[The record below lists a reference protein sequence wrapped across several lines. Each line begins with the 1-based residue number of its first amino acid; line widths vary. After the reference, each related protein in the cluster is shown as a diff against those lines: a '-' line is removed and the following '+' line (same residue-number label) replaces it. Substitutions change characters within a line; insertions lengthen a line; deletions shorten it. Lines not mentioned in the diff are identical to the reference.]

1 MANLHPGNVVKI
13 HEHAAFTRRFSPAG
27 AARLLHD
34 CNERALERI
43 TVAVARALDNVDD
56 ALFALADK
64 AGTDVLQG
72 HYFDAMR
79 EVRLKRR
86 EIEDGFKR
94 EFTAAAGALIAR
106 RGEAPAGDQ
115 APALAEAGL
124 SLVEHDDLEEAL
136 AISALTDKLEA
147 LCHGELFALRERTRF
162 LLDRDAFDNAALPV
176 GPKTVCTAFKSAC
189 TAIESGVDI
198 KIIVFKL
205 FDRYVCETLQTIYH
219 EINDYLA
226 GNGVLP
232 KVAAR
237 IRNGEQTRMLTGL
250 QQMNGDDLSGGEP
263 DFLAAFAQ
271 LLAGAGNGGG
281 NGTLSGGLMPGIPMR
296 GVPVTAAPTLL
307 QDLTL
312 LQQGRW
318 EALEAQGI
326 AVDPAL
332 FAAGTT
338 NVVRILKDNG
348 TGDQGEGM
356 VMEVVALLF
365 DYIFDNAGIP
375 DRAKALIGRL
385 QIPTLK
391 VAMLDKTFFS
401 KRHHP
406 ARRLLNTLAH
416 ATVGLHDERAE
427 ESALYRTLEECIQKV
442 QMEFDTD
449 IAVFETVLK
458 ELEAYLAQQEDRLSE
473 NVAEARK
480 LMQGRERLKIAESL
494 AEAEIEQRLADKP
507 YPQFIRSFA
516 LEKWKNLL
524 LVAYMKEGRESEDWK
539 TRLETLDLLIWS
551 TLPKASLK
559 DKRQLVEM
567 LPTLISAVEQ
577 GMKLLALD
585 EREQSEFL
593 EKLAN
598 CHARAVNEAGSEP
611 LARPA
616 GLNAGCLPNENEAA
630 AADDAAP
637 AAPAA
642 GARQLGDML
651 VEDLPLLDGSAP
663 LPEDG
668 TDGDERLLVDIDPF
682 ATNDTGTVGQDE
694 YAELVSSLT
703 PGVWLEFYHDGGKRV
718 ERLSWVSAVLG
729 SYLFTDHDGM
739 KTRELS
745 ANELKDALRDG
756 RAAVA
761 DDMSLLVD
769 RSLSALLDDMQK
781 KIAG

>member
-1 MANLHPGNVVKI
+1 MANQHPGNVVQI
-13 HEHAAFTRRFSPAG
+13 HEHAAFTRRFSPAA

-34 CNERALERI
+34 CKERALER
-43 TVAVARALDNVDD
+43 TAVAVARALDNVDD

-64 AGTDVLQG
+64 AGTDILQG

-86 EIEDGFKR
+86 EIEDGFKHA
-94 EFTAAAGALIAR
+94 FTAAAETLIAQ
-106 RGEAPAGDQ
+106 RGETPSGDQ
-115 APALAEAGL
+115 PPPALAEAGL

-147 LCHGELFALRERTRF
+147 LCHGELFALRERARF
-162 LLDRDAFDNAALPV
+162 LLDRDSLDNAALPI
-176 GPKTVCTAFKSAC
+176 GPKTVCAAFKSAC
-189 TAIESGVDI
+189 AVIESGVDI

-205 FDRYVCETLQTIYH
+205 FDRYVCETLQTIYR
-219 EINDYLA
+219 EINDHLA
-226 GNGVLP
+226 GSGVLP
-232 KVAAR
+232 KIAAR
-237 IRNGEQTRMLTGL
+237 IRNGQQTRMLNELHHG
-250 QQMNGDDLSGGEP
+250 MSGDDFSGGEP

-281 NGTLSGGLMPGIPMR
+281 GNGIRTGGLMLGAPM
-296 GVPVTAAPTLL
+296 TAAPTLL

-318 EALEAQGI
+318 ETLAAQGI
-326 AVDPAL
+326 PVDPAL

-348 TGDQGEGM
+348 TGDQDDGM

-416 ATVGLHDERAE
+416 ATVALHDERAE
-427 ESALYRTLEECIQKV
+427 ESELYRKLEDCIQRV

-449 IAVFETVLK
+449 IAIFETVLK
-458 ELEAYLAQQEDRLSE
+458 ELEDYLAQQEDRLSE
-473 NVAEARK
+473 NVAEART
-480 LMQGRERLKIAESL
+480 LIQGRERLKIAESL
-494 AEAEIEQRLADKP
+494 AEAEIEKRLADKP
-507 YPQFIRSFA
+507 YPQFIRTFA

-524 LVAYMKEGRESEDWK
+524 LVAYMKEGRESEAWK

-551 TLPKASLK
+551 SLPKTSLK

-585 EREQSEFL
+585 EREQGEFL

-598 CHARAVNEAGSEP
+598 CHARAVNEAGAEP
-611 LARPA
+611 VPRPA
-616 GLNAGCLPNENEAA
+616 GLKVSYLPNEHGTTP
-630 AADDAAP
+630 ADNAAP
-637 AAPAA
+637 AVPAA
-642 GARQLGDML
+642 ALRQLGDML
-651 VEDLPLLDGSAP
+651 VEDLTLLDGSGQTESSSAE
-663 LPEDG
+663 ED
-668 TDGDERLLVDIDPF
+668 DERLLVDIDPF
-682 ATNDTGTVGQDE
+682 AMQGAAATAQDE
-694 YAELVSSLT
+694 YAELVNSLT
-703 PGVWLEFYHDGGKRV
+703 PGVWLEFHHDDGKRV
-718 ERLSWVSAVLG
+718 ERLSWVSTVLG
-729 SYLFTDHDGM
+729 SYLFTDRDGM

-745 ANELKDALRDG
+745 ARELEDALHDG

-769 RSLSALLDDMQK
+769 RSLSALLDDLQK